1 MENLVDSPVIQS
13 ILETYAEEAVRV
25 FKRETQRAGLV
36 SSGDMLNSIR
46 ESALLKG
53 QDFISARVEYNEVF
67 RLKDIKLL
75 RYTTVPPVEPI
86 REWVER
92 NLSKFPRVPGY
103 KDSSKISTE
112 KKIERISAAVVFK
125 MQREPNVKRGYR
137 GIYNEPFT
145 KEVLPRFFRDLRENA
160 GAHAMTTFRA
170 IFND

>member
-1 MENLVDSPVIQS
+1 MENLVDSDVIKT
-13 ILETYAEEAVRV
+13 ILERYADEAVRV
-25 FKRETQRAGLV
+25 FKREAQRAGLV
-36 SSGDMLNSIR
+36 SSGEMLNSIK
-46 ESALLKG
+46 ESAMQKG
-53 QDFISARVEYNEVF
+53 QDFISARVEYDEVF
-67 RLKDIKLL
+67 RLKDVKLL

-103 KDSSKISTE
+103 KDASKLSNE
-112 KKIERISAAVVFK
+112 KKIKRISSAIVFK
-125 MQREPNVKRGYR
+125 LQREPNVKRGYR

-160 GAHAMTTFRA
+160 GAHALTTFRA